1 MSNAKNVRIAKN
13 TLMLYSRM
21 LLIMVVSLYTSRI
34 LLHTL
39 GVEDLGVYSI
49 IAGVII
55 LFGFIQNVTTLATQ
69 RFLSIGLGKNDIEW
83 TNKAFNTSVLVHIGI
98 AVLIFIGGE
107 TIGVWFVGTHLN
119 IPQDRI
125 NDVNWVFQFSL
136 LALMV
141 QILQTPYIASIIACE
156 RMEIYAK
163 IGVLDAFQ
171 RWFIVFLLSYFD
183 FGDKLKA
190 YGVLVLCGYFFVFVC
205 YFIFS
210 VRKFDICRLNLKVDK
225 KILWEMFSFS
235 SWTLM
240 GSMSVV
246 ALSQGIAILV
256 NIFFGVVANASL
268 GLSDQVLA
276 AINRVTGNFQT
287 AFNPQ
292 IIKSYASGDFVYLK
306 KLIEQSS
313 KLSFA
318 LVLLAVVPLFVDTK
332 FILSVWLDSVPE
344 YLVSL
349 VRVVTLYVLID
360 CISGP
365 FVTVIYAVGKLKR
378 YQITIS
384 IIILLN
390 LAVAFLLVYS
400 ELPLYVVVMARVSS
414 TVLLLAYRL
423 NMLGGL
429 IDFDIK
435 NYVLKTLSKL
445 VFVSFLSVS
454 LIYLANILLPNDFIG
469 LFGLLFISSCTI
481 IFLFYVIVFSG
492 DEKMFCRNKI
502 RFLYNKFLVKSSG

>member
-1 MSNAKNVRIAKN
+1 
-13 TLMLYSRM
+13 
-21 LLIMVVSLYTSRI
+21 
-34 LLHTL
+34 
-39 GVEDLGVYSI
+39 
-49 IAGVII
+49 
-55 LFGFIQNVTTLATQ
+55 
-69 RFLSIGLGKNDIEW
+69 
-83 TNKAFNTSVLVHIGI
+83 
-98 AVLIFIGGE
+98 
-107 TIGVWFVGTHLN
+107 
-119 IPQDRI
+119 
-125 NDVNWVFQFSL
+125 
-136 LALMV
+136 
-141 QILQTPYIASIIACE
+141 
-156 RMEIYAK
+156 
-163 IGVLDAFQ
+163 
-171 RWFIVFLLSYFD
+171 
-183 FGDKLKA
+183 
-190 YGVLVLCGYFFVFVC
+190 
-205 YFIFS
+205 
-210 VRKFDICRLNLKVDK
+210 
-225 KILWEMFSFS
+225 
-235 SWTLM
+235 M

-365 FVTVIYAVGKLKR
+365 FVTVIYAVGKLKC

-481 IFLFYVIVFSG
+481 IFLFYLIVFSG